1 MPFGEYFYPGA
12 TSEHIISA
20 VSFCI
25 DGEWSDPAD
34 REQGA
39 LPGLRGS
46 KLNSY
51 KHNGPQIIPDEEHTR
66 IKTVL

>member
-12 TSEHIISA
+12 TS
-20 VSFCI
+20 
-25 DGEWSDPAD
+25 GEWSDPAD